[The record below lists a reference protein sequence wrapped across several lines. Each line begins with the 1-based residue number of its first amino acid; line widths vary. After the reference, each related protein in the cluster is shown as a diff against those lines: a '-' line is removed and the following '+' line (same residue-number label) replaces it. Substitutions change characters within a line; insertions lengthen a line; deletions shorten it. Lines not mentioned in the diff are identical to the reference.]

1 MANPITTNT
10 NTNNFER
17 NTEIKKVAL
26 NSGAYSSMRVHP
38 KFKLDWIDTVAGLSA
53 SQATTYQQPTGHK
66 EGS

>member
-17 NTEIKKVAL
+17 NTEIKKVAW
-26 NSGAYSSMRVHP
+26 NSGVYSSMRVHP
-38 KFKLDWIDTVAGLSA
+38 TFKLDWIDSGWFV